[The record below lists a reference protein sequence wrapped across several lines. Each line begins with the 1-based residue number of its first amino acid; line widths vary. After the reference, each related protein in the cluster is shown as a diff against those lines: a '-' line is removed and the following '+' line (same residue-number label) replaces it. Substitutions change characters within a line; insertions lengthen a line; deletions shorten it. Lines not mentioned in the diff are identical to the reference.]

1 MITLRPLIPAA
12 ASMSNALNPAQ
23 LKHLRAL
30 AHDLKPVILMGAKGL
45 TDALVG
51 ELDGALEHH
60 ELVKEK
66 LAGGDRAEKD
76 SIAAALVERT
86 GAALVQRIGNQA
98 VLFRRNSKKPLIPL
112 PRG

>member
-1 MITLRPLIPAA
+1 MS
-12 ASMSNALNPAQ
+12 ASLNPAQ
-23 LKHLRAL
+23 VKHLRAL

-51 ELDGALEHH
+51 ELEIALEHH
-60 ELVKEK
+60 ELVKVK
-66 LAGGDRAEKD
+66 LSGGDRAERD
-76 SIAAALVERT
+76 LAAATLVERT
-86 GAALVQRIGNQA
+86 GAALIQRIGNQA